1 VSAPK
6 RQRLELI
13 STPEAVVAPANRG
26 RLLYVSD
33 VAELLG
39 QRKSDWWIR
48 HRFAPHTKIKI
59 GRDCAWYESDA
70 YSWLDAQRGKS
81 A

>member
-1 VSAPK
+1 MSGQK
-6 RQRLELI
+6 RQRLELV
-13 STPEAVVAPANRG
+13 TAPAPVLAPVNRG
-26 RLLYVSD
+26 RLLYVPD
-33 VAELLG
+33 VAQLLG
-39 QRKSDWWIR
+39 GRKSEWWIR
-48 HRFAPHTKIKI
+48 HRFAPAVKIKI

>member
-1 VSAPK
+1 MTAK
-6 RQRLELI
+6 RQRLELVKATEV
-13 STPEAVVAPANRG
+13 SPPPARG
-26 RLLYVSD
+26 RLMYVRDIS
-33 VAELLG
+33 ELLG
-39 QRKSDWWIR
+39 HRKSEWWIR
-48 HRFAPHTKIKI
+48 HRFAPNVKIKI